1 MKCQNR
7 WMNRPAVALSAGAL
21 LLGVFFS
28 GVDAEARSGGHHG
41 HMSEAEREEAREKF
55 RKTLAE
61 VLRKR
66 VGLSDEVAEKVEQT
80 HQKFSQERRSLHRR
94 MWQSKRALKLL
105 LKSGSNDEKAFSV
118 AVQRLLDGR
127 REMEQLRRRKFE
139 AIRKHLTSKEQAK
152 LLMAMQRMRRR
163 MHKKMRKHRR
173 KRVEK
178 RAREIAEEDAP

>member
-1 MKCQNR
+1 M
-7 WMNRPAVALSAGAL
+7 
-21 LLGVFFS
+21 
-28 GVDAEARSGGHHG
+28 
-41 HMSEAEREEAREKF
+41 
-55 RKTLAE
+55 